1 MNRPRGLCWSC
12 YYTPGVK
19 EQYPSTSKYAV
30 RGVGNGMNCTAQ
42 PPEPTAVP
50 PGPDKVA
57 ILAERAARGEQLFHE
72 GDAIV

>member
-19 EQYPSTSKYAV
+19 EQYPSTSKYAA
-30 RGVGNGMNCTAQ
+30 RGVGNGMRCAAP

-57 ILAERAARGEQLFHE
+57 ILAERAARGEQLFND